1 MTRVIFHPRKKI
13 EMSKAQTKTC
23 FRILVILKKRIVDS
37 ILVKYVTAT
46 AIFKCQEALP
56 EKAKNIASHD

>member
-1 MTRVIFHPRKKI
+1 
-13 EMSKAQTKTC
+13 MSKAQTKTC
-23 FRILVILKKRIVDS
+23 FRKVSNIKKKDS
-37 ILVKYVTAT
+37 RQYTLVKFVTAT

>member
-23 FRILVILKKRIVDS
+23 FRIVILKKGIVDS
-37 ILVKYVTAT
+37 TLVKYVTAT
-46 AIFKCQEALP
+46 AIFKCQKALP

>member
-1 MTRVIFHPRKKI
+1 M
-13 EMSKAQTKTC
+13 
-23 FRILVILKKRIVDS
+23 VDS
-37 ILVKYVTAT
+37 TLVKYVTAT

>member
-23 FRILVILKKRIVDS
+23 FRIVILKKGIVDS
-37 ILVKYVTAT
+37 TLVKYVTAT